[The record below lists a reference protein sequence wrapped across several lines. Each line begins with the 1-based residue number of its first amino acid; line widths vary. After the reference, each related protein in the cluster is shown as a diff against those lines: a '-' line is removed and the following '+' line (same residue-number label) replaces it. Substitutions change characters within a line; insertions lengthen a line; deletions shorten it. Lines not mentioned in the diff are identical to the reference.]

1 MQKLRMTQNN
11 DEETFED
18 LFSKNIIYEIPLFQR
33 NYKWGNDLMDG
44 VEEDFDDII
53 GNNTD
58 IHFFGSVIIYP
69 IENRVTEAKRFE
81 VIDGQ
86 QRLTTMFLFVSH
98 VLMKW
103 ENTVLKRQKLYKTYL
118 VNNQENAGLSTVNQI
133 LTIELN

>member
-69 IENRVTEAKRFE
+69 IENRVTEAK
-81 VIDGQ
+81 D
-86 QRLTTMFLFVSH
+86 LKL
-98 VLMKW
+98 LM
-103 ENTVLKRQKLYKTYL
+103 
-118 VNNQENAGLSTVNQI
+118 VNKD
-133 LTIELN
+133 